1 MKKTILFSIIILSIS
16 SKMLGQSVWTIG
28 PMFHYNF
35 GGEKRHFSFAIET
48 AYWNIKNFPY
58 SIDAGIEFGKKRVR
72 LYSEL
77 QTGFGIAGISAGPVL
92 EINKAERKAHLG
104 IQSTVWMNY
113 FIGLDYRYRRI
124 DKTNFYC
131 VGTYGKIPFATKDW
145 DSNSS
150 SGRDY
155 DWD

>member
-1 MKKTILFSIIILSIS
+1 
-16 SKMLGQSVWTIG
+16 MLGQSVWTIG

-58 SIDAGIEFGKKRVR
+58 SIDGGIEFGKKRVR
-72 LYSEL
+72 LYSEV
-77 QTGFGIAGISAGPVL
+77 QTGIGVTGIAAGPVL
-92 EINKAERKAHLG
+92 EINKAERKVRLG
-104 IQSTVWMNY
+104 IQSSVWLNY

-145 DSNSS
+145 NSGSSN
-150 SGRDY
+150 GGDF